1 MEIPHLNMY
10 QRLRDFLVPAAVLD
24 EIFDNNEDLDKL
36 TDAWNALKSDGF
48 TDDETAEEIS
58 KIFLKELDIEPEK

>member
-10 QRLRDFLVPAAVLD
+10 ERLRDFRVPATVLD
-24 EIFDNNEDLDKL
+24 DIFDNKDDLDKL

-48 TDDETAEEIS
+48 TDDETAEKIS
-58 KIFLKELDIEPEK
+58 KIFLKELDIEPE

>member
-10 QRLRDFLVPAAVLD
+10 ERLRDFRVPVTVLD
-24 EIFDNNEDLDKL
+24 DIFDNKDDLDKL

-58 KIFLKELDIEPEK
+58 KIFLKELDIEPE